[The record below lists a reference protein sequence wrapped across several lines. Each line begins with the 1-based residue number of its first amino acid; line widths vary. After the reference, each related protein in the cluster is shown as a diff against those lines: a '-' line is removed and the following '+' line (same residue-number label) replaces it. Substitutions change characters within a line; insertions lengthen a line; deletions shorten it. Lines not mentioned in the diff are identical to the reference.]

1 MKRLGDILVDEGII
15 TADQLKE
22 ALTRQQK
29 TGKRL
34 GTTVHEMELS
44 TPDEILGALS
54 RQLGIG
60 MIDLFEEE
68 LDMEVSRLLTVDKI
82 QQHKAIPIR
91 EVDGAL
97 LVAMVDPLNVI
108 ATDDIR
114 LTTGKR
120 VKPMITSEESFK
132 HAFDEYFGKVHE
144 AEKAVK
150 AFEAERI
157 EKGGMAELAELAK
170 DLDVEDAP
178 IVRLVDSILRGA
190 VDGRASDV
198 HLEPKETRLQVRYRV
213 DGVLHKVMDIPKT
226 AINAVVA
233 RVKILSQLDTSE
245 RRKPLDGRIFM
256 EVGDK
261 RIDFRVSTVPT
272 LHGEKVVARVLDRS
286 ASFLTL
292 EQLGFQPNELELW
305 EEFLERPHGII
316 LLTGPT
322 GSGKT
327 TTLNA
332 SLSRVATEE
341 VNVITIEDPV
351 EYEIAT
357 VNQVQ
362 VNNKVGLTFATA
374 LRSFLRQDPDVMMV
388 GEIRDVEV
396 AEMAINASLT
406 GHLVFSTLHTNDAPS
421 SVTRLTNMGVEPFLI
436 NATMVGAVAQRLV
449 RILCPHCKEGYE
461 IDDEEW
467 ARIAPMAAKAGWDK
481 EGKPV
486 LYKPEGCKFCGG
498 TGYRGRR
505 AIFEMMKMTSA
516 TRNMIVTGE
525 SHEAI
530 KKACLGA
537 GMSSLFESGMR
548 KCLSGD
554 TSLDELFR
562 TVPPEEYVMEL
573 GGVTVLEEEAPA
585 RRAAELAE
593 APKMLTPFSG

>member
-15 TADQLKE
+15 TPDQLKE

-34 GTTVHEMELS
+34 GQTVHEMELS

-54 RQLGIG
+54 RQLGIEVV
-60 MIDLFEEE
+60 DLFEEDVD
-68 LDMEVSRLLTVDKI
+68 LEVARLLSVDKI

-91 EVDGAL
+91 EVDGTL

-120 VKPMITSEESFK
+120 VKPLITTEESFK

-150 AFEAERI
+150 AFEAERL
-157 EKGGMAELAELAK
+157 EKGGMTELAALAK

-190 VDGRASDV
+190 VEARASDV
-198 HLEPKETRLQVRYRV
+198 HLEPKETKLLVRYRV
-213 DGVLHKVMDIPKT
+213 DGILHKVMDIPRS
-226 AINAVVA
+226 ALRAVVA
-233 RVKILSQLDTSE
+233 RIKILSSLDTSE
-245 RRKPLDGRIFM
+245 RRTPLDGRISM

-292 EQLGFQPNELELW
+292 EQLGFQPNELTLW
-305 EEFLERPHGII
+305 EEFLKRPHGII

-332 SLSRVATEE
+332 SLSRVATEA

-374 LRSFLRQDPDVMMV
+374 LRAFLRQDPDVMMV

-436 NATMVGAVAQRLV
+436 NATLVGAVAQRLI
-449 RILCPHCKEGYE
+449 RILCSHCKEGYE
-461 IDDEEW
+461 IVDEEW
-467 ARIAPMAAKAGWDK
+467 NRIAPIVIKAGWEKD
-481 EGKPV
+481 GKPV
-486 LYKPEGCKFCGG
+486 FYKPVGCKFCGA

-505 AIFEMMKMTSA
+505 AIFEMMKMTSLI
-516 TRNMIVTGE
+516 RNMVVSGE
-525 SHEAI
+525 GHEAI
-530 KKACLGA
+530 KIACLGQ

-548 KCLSGD
+548 KCLAGD
-554 TSLDELFR
+554 TALEELF
-562 TVPPEEYVMEL
+562 
-573 GGVTVLEEEAPA
+573 
-585 RRAAELAE
+585 
-593 APKMLTPFSG
+593 K